1 MVCDLAL
8 DAIAGLT
15 TRLYQLL
22 DDRHNEVAVLQRSL
36 EPDVILSVVMAS
48 RDRRMAGKL
57 VSRSTIARA
66 IPTIKGGRRQGAHGG
81 HYICQNPRKP
91 WNFYM
96 LRSLPS
102 IT

>member
-1 MVCDLAL
+1 MVCDLAS

-48 RDRRMAGKL
+48 RDRRMAG
-57 VSRSTIARA
+57 IAKSVEFA
-66 IPTIKGGRRQGAHGG
+66 WQAGVEIDDGKGDP
-81 HYICQNPRKP
+81 ND
-91 WNFYM
+91 
-96 LRSLPS
+96 
-102 IT
+102 